1 MNATRLS
8 DRGQIDQLD
17 RADLEQPTLKRT
29 VGRGAAM
36 TGPQSGRVD
45 PGLYTPPAGTWL
57 LWK

>member
-8 DRGQIDQLD
+8 DRGQAGQLD
-17 RADLEQPTLKRT
+17 RAGLEQPTPHRT
-29 VGRGAAM
+29 VGRVAAIRA
-36 TGPQSGRVD
+36 PQNDRVD